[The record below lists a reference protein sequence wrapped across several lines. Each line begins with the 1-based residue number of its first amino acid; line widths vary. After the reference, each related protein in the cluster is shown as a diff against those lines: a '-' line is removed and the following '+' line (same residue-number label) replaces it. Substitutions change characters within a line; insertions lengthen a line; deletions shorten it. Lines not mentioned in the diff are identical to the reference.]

1 MITMEDVRLRLKAE
15 GISYIVQ
22 RDIKDE
28 HWASHAIIIDGGS
41 KEAPL
46 RVVFGEADG
55 EQRFIDLRFGQFD
68 YEFYQNTE
76 ESVMDEL
83 VDAIRAVISG
93 KTKVISDWY
102 TETKRWRGDA
112 CFYVAP
118 GEEDDGSYEYTAALQ
133 RIERPKSRLCR
144 LLTRSVT
151 YAIYDWFSYREITR

>member
-1 MITMEDVRLRLKAE
+1 MRLDAE

-55 EQRFIDLRFGQFD
+55 EQRFIDLRFGRFD
-68 YEFYQNTE
+68 YELYQNTE

-83 VDAIRAVISG
+83 VDAIRAAIAG
-93 KTKVISDWY
+93 KTKVISAWY
-102 TETKRWRGDA
+102 TRSKRWKADA
-112 CFYVAP
+112 CFYVSP
-118 GEEDDGSYEYTAALQ
+118 GEAEDDSLEYAAALQ
-133 RIERPKSRLCR
+133 RIERPRSRLCC

-151 YAIYDWFSYREITR
+151 YASYDWFSYREITR